1 MVISDRDETRTGQLT
16 LLVAALLLI
25 AGCGGG
31 GGGGQAITPSGSSCS
46 SRAIFA
52 APDES
57 DYILPFPVGESSE
70 VLQAYC
76 TSGSHSN
83 QLAYD
88 FIRPFGSEVSV
99 VRDGTVRNVTS
110 HHPDFTEDNVHNN
123 VLIVHD
129 DFTTAFYAHLQQD
142 SILVAVDDVVF
153 AGQVIGLNGS
163 SGTPTA
169 CDSHILNPPRDQCA
183 ILHFGVYATY
193 PPQEGNDIAVNFRN
207 AEGILDANDGL
218 ARGETYTA
226 LSY

>member
-1 MVISDRDETRTGQLT
+1 MVEKSNHRAST
-16 LLVAALLLI
+16 LLLTAVLAV

-31 GGGGQAITPSGSSCS
+31 NSNTTTTQAGPDCM

-52 APDES
+52 SPEES
-57 DYILPFPVGESSE
+57 YYILPFPVGESSE

-76 TSGSHSN
+76 TTGSHSD

-88 FIRPFGSEVSV
+88 FIRPFGSDVSA
-99 VRDGTVRNVTS
+99 VRDGTVRQVTS

-142 SILVAVDDVVF
+142 SIVVAVDDVVF

-169 CDSHILNPPRDQCA
+169 CDTHILNPPRDQCA

-207 AEGILDANDGL
+207 AEGTLDQNDGL
-218 ARGETYTA
+218 ARGRIYTA

>member
-1 MVISDRDETRTGQLT
+1 MNLARRFTVT
-16 LLVAALLLI
+16 LVLPTLFII
-25 AGCGGG
+25 AGCDG
-31 GGGGQAITPSGSSCS
+31 GGGGQTITQMPPSCM

-52 APDES
+52 APAES
-57 DYILPFPVGESSE
+57 NYILPFPVGEGSE

-76 TSGSHSN
+76 TTGSHSN

-88 FIRPFGSEVSV
+88 FIRPFGSEVSA

-142 SILVAVDDVVF
+142 SIVVAVDDVVF

-169 CDSHILNPPRDQCA
+169 CDTHILNPPRDQCA

-207 AEGILDANDGL
+207 AEGALDANDGL

>member
-1 MVISDRDETRTGQLT
+1 MVEKNNHRTST
-16 LLVAALLLI
+16 LLWTAVLAV

-31 GGGGQAITPSGSSCS
+31 NSNTTNTQAGPDCM
-46 SRAIFA
+46 SRANFA
-52 APDES
+52 APEDSE
-57 DYILPFPVGESSE
+57 YILPFPVGESSE

-76 TSGSHSN
+76 TTGSHSD

-88 FIRPFGSEVSV
+88 FIRPFGSDVSA
-99 VRDGTVRNVTS
+99 VRDGTVRQVTS

-142 SILVAVDDVVF
+142 SIVVAVDDVVF

-169 CDSHILNPPRDQCA
+169 CDTHILNPPRDQCA

-207 AEGILDANDGL
+207 AEGTLDQNDGL
-218 ARGETYTA
+218 ARGRIYTA